1 MKSSRK
7 STTLKQYNGEHMRHN
22 KIGPNES
29 DFVKDKRNTH
39 CAGCMNENGYC
50 TAQDVLICWLKK
62 TYLPEGEF
70 QKAVESDLMTEN
82 MNNITDEINS
92 HILQE
97 LKNDRKFTFFF

>member
-1 MKSSRK
+1 
-7 STTLKQYNGEHMRHN
+7 MRHN

-29 DFVKDKRNTH
+29 DFVKDKRNTY

-62 TYLPEGEF
+62 TYLPEGEWL
-70 QKAVESDLMTEN
+70 KAIESDVMTEN
-82 MNNITDEINS
+82 MNSITDEINM

-97 LKNDRKFTFFF
+97 IKNDRNFAFFF

>member
-1 MKSSRK
+1 
-7 STTLKQYNGEHMRHN
+7 MRHD

-50 TAQDVLICWLKK
+50 TAQDVLVCWLKK
-62 TYLPEGEF
+62 TYLPEGEWL
-70 QKAVESDLMTEN
+70 KAIESDLMTEN
-82 MNNITDEINS
+82 MNNITDEINNY
-92 HILQE
+92 ILQE